1 VSNPFSSALS
11 PFTVVITLFVL
22 AFILVAGF
30 LVWYALRRNDEVRA
44 KFGHG
49 KTIFEIE
56 TKKRSSPP

>member
-1 VSNPFSSALS
+1 MSNPLSSVLS
-11 PFTVVITLFVL
+11 PFTVVIILFAL

-30 LVWYALRRNDEVRA
+30 LIWYALRRNDEVRA

-49 KTIFEIE
+49 KTTFEIE

>member
-1 VSNPFSSALS
+1 MSNHLSSAFS
-11 PFTVVITLFVL
+11 PLTVVIVLFAF

-56 TKKRSSPP
+56 TKKKSGPP

>member
-1 VSNPFSSALS
+1 VS
-11 PFTVVITLFVL
+11 TLFSNAVSPITAAVILL
-22 AFILVAGF
+22 AFVFILITGF

-56 TKKRSSPP
+56 TKKHRDAP